1 MANPSQKPAYSCA
14 GIQQESSARIFC
26 ARPVLIMA
34 GGTGGHIFPGLAVAK
49 VLRTRG
55 IPVTWLGAD
64 GAMETRLVP
73 QHDIPLDT
81 LAISGLRGKGKL
93 ALLGAPLR
101 VMRAIRAA
109 GFILRE
115 RNPRAV
121 VAFGG
126 FASGPGGIAARLH
139 GLPLLVHE
147 QNRAPGLTNRILSR
161 VARRVLTGFPGSF
174 AAREEVVG
182 NPVRAEIAALPAPE
196 QRLAGRGGPMRVL
209 VLGGSQG
216 ARALNNAMPQALAA
230 LGDSVAIEVWHQCG
244 EKLHGEAQQAYRD
257 AGVEGR
263 VDAFITDMAAAY
275 GWADLVVCRSGA
287 STLAELCAVGIGSV
301 LVPFAAAVDDHQTRN
316 ADYLVERGAAELL
329 KQDDA
334 LAANLEGVLRALAG
348 TAERRLRMAQAA
360 RALAMPDAAERIADI
375 ILEEAGNGEPGTGN
389 GREQDNQQEH
399 TSMHPDKGVNRIAGG
414 AQRSSIPVSP
424 FPVPGSAGGR
434 A

>member
-1 MANPSQKPAYSCA
+1 MAGPMAM
-14 GIQQESSARIFC
+14 QQ
-26 ARPVLIMA
+26 RPVLIMV
-34 GGTGGHIFPGLAVAK
+34 GGTGGHIFPGLAVAR
-49 VLRTRG
+49 VLRERG

-73 QHDIPLDT
+73 QHDIAIDT

-109 GFILRE
+109 GFLLRE
-115 RNPRAV
+115 RKPRV
-121 VAFGG
+121 VIAFGG

-161 VARRVLTGFPGSF
+161 FARRVLVGFPGSF
-174 AAREEVVG
+174 ANGREEAVG
-182 NPVRAEIAALPAPE
+182 NPVRAEIAALPPPE
-196 QRLAGRGGPMRVL
+196 QRLAGRSGPMRVL

-244 EKLHGEAQQAYRD
+244 EKLHGEARQAYQA

-275 GWADLVVCRSGA
+275 AWADLVVCRSGA

-316 ADYLVERGAAELL
+316 AEYLVERGAAELL

-334 LAANLEGVLRALAG
+334 LAANLEGVLRALARDP
-348 TAERRLRMAQAA
+348 ARRLQMAQVA
-360 RALAMPDAAERIADI
+360 RALAMADAAERIADAI
-375 ILEEAGNGEPGTGN
+375 EAVMGDSGLVIRDKQDQEQEQPQMHAHANTEQASAVAPANPESRITNPGASEG
-389 GREQDNQQEH
+389 DA
-399 TSMHPDKGVNRIAGG
+399 K
-414 AQRSSIPVSP
+414 
-424 FPVPGSAGGR
+424 
-434 A
+434 